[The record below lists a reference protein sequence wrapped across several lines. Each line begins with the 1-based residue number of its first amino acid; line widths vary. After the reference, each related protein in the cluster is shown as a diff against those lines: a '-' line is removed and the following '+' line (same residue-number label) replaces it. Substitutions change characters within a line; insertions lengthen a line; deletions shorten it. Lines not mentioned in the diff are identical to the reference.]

1 MADFSTVAI
10 FFTSQIIIHLLT
22 LLNFDTDKLVSAGK
36 KKVRNRYDPESLK
49 LISKTDNKL
58 LEIF

>member
-1 MADFSTVAI
+1 MADFTTVAI

-22 LLNFDTDKLVSAGK
+22 LLNFDTDNIVSAGK

>member
-1 MADFSTVAI
+1 MADFTTVAI

-22 LLNFDTDKLVSAGK
+22 LLNFDTDNIVSAGK
-36 KKVRNRYDPESLK
+36 KKVRNSYAPESLK
-49 LISKTDNKL
+49 LISKTDNTL